1 MTATCHIG
9 TLQLAIS
16 DWVCPAAFCVLVLG
30 FISIAILVT
39 NQRLKEKGLVFE
51 KLESM
56 GFHVMASPTEVQ
68 KLDAY
73 AMINRELP
81 NGLRAVSWIARGEI
95 SNRTTFVIEHLAKI
109 QRGRHT
115 KWVYHTFAIASCPVK
130 WPSVWLSRR
139 HIGDELLGLV
149 GINRGDV
156 ATDSAQFDR
165 EWRVNSPDPDFANL
179 ALSIPFMDAISR
191 LPHETSV
198 YLGRGKLV
206 VGRKSRAK
214 SESIEIFATM
224 PAALLALLPPEL
236 DEYQSPAVV

>member
-9 TLQLAIS
+9 TLQLAGN
-16 DWVCPAAFCVLVLG
+16 DWVCPSAFVVLVLG
-30 FISIAILVT
+30 LISIAVFVA

-51 KLESM
+51 KLEST
-56 GFHVMASPTEVQ
+56 GFHVLASPTEVQ

-130 WPSVWLSRR
+130 WPSVWVSGRN
-139 HIGDELLGLV
+139 IGDELLGLV

-156 ATDSAQFDR
+156 ATDSAQFNR

-179 ALSIPFMDAISR
+179 ILSGAFLSAISR
-191 LPHETSV
+191 LPYETSV

-206 VGRKSRAK
+206 VGRKSRAT
-214 SESIEIFATM
+214 SESIEEFAAM

-236 DEYQSPAVV
+236 DAYQTPAGL